1 MQQSKRCDK
10 NYSKMRMIA
19 SKNVILFKYGQTIS
33 NMELFILEYARSVRI
48 AIEFAFNNYN
58 RNRLTRRL
66 VVLKIKVSN

>member
-10 NYSKMRMIA
+10 NYSKMRMIG

-33 NMELFILEYARSVRI
+33 NMELCILEYARAVRI
-48 AIEFAFNNYN
+48 AIEFAFNNYK
-58 RNRLTRRL
+58 RNRMTRRL